1 MRGTEARLES
11 AADGRFQSLIRIGG
25 GGMGVVY
32 GATDT
37 WTQRRVALK
46 LPMPTSRGVKQA
58 NEQLQREALALEL
71 AGHRHVCSFY
81 DLTTSAGRTCVVM
94 ERLEGESLR
103 TRLVRRRPKTTEL
116 LDIAIHVASAL
127 AAIHKAGIV
136 HQDIKPANI
145 FLTGSGVAKVLDFG
159 IATWIGG
166 PSTGLVS
173 SPPSAAGP
181 VLGSPKYVSPER
193 LLRRPAD
200 PRSDLFSFGSVLYEM
215 ATGHVPFAADSP
227 IEMLVNVLEACPV
240 QVAALAPE
248 HPAALGRII
257 HKLLARRAG
266 DRYQSAGEVLWALNR
281 VAAAGHADVARQ
293 FVLN

>member
-25 GGMGVVY
+25 GGMGIVY

-46 LPMPTSRGVKQA
+46 LPIPTRRGLKQA

-103 TRLVRRRPKTTEL
+103 ARLVRGRPNTTEL

-145 FLTGSGVAKVLDFG
+145 FLTPSGVAKVLDFG

-181 VLGSPKYVSPER
+181 VLGSPNYVSPDR

-215 ATGHVPFAADSP
+215 ATGQVPFAADSP
-227 IEMLVNVLEACPV
+227 FEMLFNVLEACPV
-240 QVAALAPE
+240 PVGDLAPG
-248 HPAALGRII
+248 HPAALGRIV

-266 DRYQSAGEVLWALNR
+266 DRYQSAGEVLGALSG
-281 VAAAGHADVARQ
+281 VAAASQAGVASRL
-293 FVLN
+293 VLN